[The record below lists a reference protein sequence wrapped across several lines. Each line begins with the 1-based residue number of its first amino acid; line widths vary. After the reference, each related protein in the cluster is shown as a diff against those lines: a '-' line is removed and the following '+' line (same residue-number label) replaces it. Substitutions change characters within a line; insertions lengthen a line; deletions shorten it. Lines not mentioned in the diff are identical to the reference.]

1 MITGMVHDYASAA
14 ARHLRDAGVL
24 REQERWDNTGYL
36 SGYVAECGVK
46 AVIDRAGVVFHKHLP
61 QISADHLLLVADLS
75 LAARRYPM
83 DLDPDLSALRDD
95 WRPDL
100 RYTETGTL
108 TKRDALRLYGL
119 AEGVYHRTINAM
131 ILDGFIERPPT

>member
-1 MITGMVHDYASAA
+1 MDHQYASAA
-14 ARHLRDAGVL
+14 HRHLQDAGGL
-24 REQERWDNTGYL
+24 REQERWDNVGYL

-46 AVIDRAGVVFHKHLP
+46 AVIEKAGVIFPRHLP
-61 QISADHLLLVADLS
+61 EISPDHLLLVADLT

-95 WRPDL
+95 WQPGL

-108 TKRDALRLYGL
+108 TKPDALRLYRL
-119 AEGVYHRTINAM
+119 AERVYHRTINAM
-131 ILDGFIERPPT
+131 ILDGFIEGPPT

>member
-1 MITGMVHDYASAA
+1 MDHHYASAA
-14 ARHLRDAGVL
+14 HRHLQDAGRL
-24 REQERWDNTGYL
+24 REQERWDNVGYL

-46 AVIDRAGVVFHKHLP
+46 AVIELAGVVFHKHLP
-61 QISADHLLLVADLS
+61 QISPDHLLLVADLS

-83 DLDPDLSALRDD
+83 DLDLDLSALRDD

>member
-1 MITGMVHDYASAA
+1 MAHDYTSAA
-14 ARHLRDAGVL
+14 HRHLRDVGVL
-24 REQERWDNTGYL
+24 HRQERWDNVGYL

-46 AVIDRAGVVFHKHLP
+46 AVIEMAGIAFHRHLP
-61 QISADHLLLVADLS
+61 QISRDHLLLVADLS

-83 DLDPDLSALRDD
+83 DLDPDLSALRDN

-108 TKRDALRLYGL
+108 SKSGALRLYRL

>member
-1 MITGMVHDYASAA
+1 MAHDYTSAA
-14 ARHLRDAGVL
+14 HRHLRDVDVL
-24 REQERWDNTGYL
+24 RRQERWDNVGYL

-46 AVIDRAGVVFHKHLP
+46 AVIEMAGIAFRKHLP
-61 QISADHLLLVADLS
+61 QISPDHLLLVADLS

-83 DLDPDLSALRDD
+83 DLDPGLSALRDE
-95 WRPDL
+95 WRADL

-108 TKRDALRLYGL
+108 TKPDALRLCGL

-131 ILDGFIERPPT
+131 ILDGFIERPLT